1 MPTGYTS
8 DVQDGKVTELKDYIL
23 RCSRNFGALIH
34 MRDCD
39 FGCEIKHREISDY
52 YLNRLDKVKKEFEE
66 FRNLTDEEIQEQLD
80 ERYERSL
87 KEQEKGLKRFEEG
100 KQRYLCMLEKV
111 NGWQPPT
118 EEHINLKN
126 FAIKQLEESLDFD
139 YSDSLKE
146 YYLQEPFKDTLQG
159 YKQYKMK
166 NYLKDIERYSREYKE
181 EIEGV
186 EKINKWIDDL
196 INSFAENYK
205 EDIS

>member
-23 RCSRNFGALIH
+23 RCSRNFGASIH

-39 FGCEIKHREISDY
+39 FGCEIRHREISDY

-80 ERYERSL
+80 NKYKQEVKDR
-87 KEQEKGLKRFEEG
+87 KEGLKRFEEG
-100 KQRYLCMLEKV
+100 KQRYLDMLDKV
-111 NGWQPPT
+111 KNWQPPS
-118 EEHINLKN
+118 EGHINLRN

-139 YSDSLKE
+139 CSDSLKE
-146 YYLQEPFKDTLQG
+146 YYLKEPFKDTVEG

-196 INSFAENYK
+196 INSFTENYK